1 MFRAMII
8 LKAQGKPNG
17 SKKPSG
23 MIHFCIQGTLTY
35 SGLASPI
42 LRQKTLPF
50 LLLNH
55 ISINKNLEEKRS
67 LEINVT

>member
-8 LKAQGKPNG
+8 LKEQGKPNG
-17 SKKPSG
+17 SKS
-23 MIHFCIQGTLTY
+23 MIYFCIQGTHTY

-42 LRQKTLPF
+42 LRQKTSPF